1 MERVGRPLALHDR
14 AYRDYKKETEKR
26 GRLNKMGKRG
36 RPPKADKRDDF
47 YRFRLNQKERQ
58 MLTQISE
65 WTEQPIAAAIRIALN
80 AYYETIKSERDT
92 QFDNLEEE
100 NA

>member
-1 MERVGRPLALHDR
+1 
-14 AYRDYKKETEKR
+14 
-26 GRLNKMGKRG
+26 MGKRG

-47 YRFRLNQKERQ
+47 YRLRLNSEERQ

-65 WTEQPIAAAIRIALN
+65 WTEQPISVVIRTVLY
-80 AYYETIKSERDT
+80 AYYEAIKSERDT

-100 NA
+100 NAEN

>member
-1 MERVGRPLALHDR
+1 
-14 AYRDYKKETEKR
+14 
-26 GRLNKMGKRG
+26 
-36 RPPKADKRDDF
+36 
-47 YRFRLNQKERQ
+47 

-100 NA
+100 NAEN